1 MVYFFTSLQEGRN
14 VLSIILVGLMLE
26 CWSPEV
32 SPIVVLGN
40 SGTPSQSYAPQ
51 LRKSLLPSRGKESV
65 TAASREVFAAVER
78 GMGAGTVGTFS
89 DKMDARVYM
98 QLRGAEGGYHSATQA
113 YYILSAFFKAH
124 KPISVL
130 FTTYGETD
138 GAPYATGAAICA
150 ARGVREDLQVYVALH
165 LSGDRW
171 VITHLNI
178 Y

>member
-1 MVYFFTSLQEGRN
+1 
-14 VLSIILVGLMLE
+14 VLSIIFLGLML
-26 CWSPEV
+26 CLWSPGD
-32 SPIVVLGN
+32 SPISRSEN
-40 SGTPSQSYAPQ
+40 SGAPSQLYAPQ

-65 TAASREVFAAVER
+65 TPASREVFASVEK
-78 GMGAGTVGTFS
+78 GLAAGTIEMFS
-89 DKMDARVYM
+89 DKLDSRVYM

-124 KPISVL
+124 KPVAVL

-138 GAPYATGAAICA
+138 GAPYATGAATCA
-150 ARGVREDLQVYVALH
+150 ARGLREDLQVYVALH
-165 LSGDRW
+165 LSGNRW